1 MTIGKKI
8 FELPAVD
15 WNKCKALEWLIDRLD
30 IDLEKSIP
38 YYLGD
43 DVTDEDAFVVLVG
56 RGVGVVVGRDGE
68 PSQAT
73 YALEDPDE
81 VSTRPAGAID
91 R

>member
-1 MTIGKKI
+1 M
-8 FELPAVD
+8 
-15 WNKCKALEWLIDRLD
+15 
-30 IDLEKSIP
+30 
-38 YYLGD
+38 
-43 DVTDEDAFVVLVG
+43 TDEDAFAVLVG

-81 VSTRPAGAID
+81 VRTRPAGAID